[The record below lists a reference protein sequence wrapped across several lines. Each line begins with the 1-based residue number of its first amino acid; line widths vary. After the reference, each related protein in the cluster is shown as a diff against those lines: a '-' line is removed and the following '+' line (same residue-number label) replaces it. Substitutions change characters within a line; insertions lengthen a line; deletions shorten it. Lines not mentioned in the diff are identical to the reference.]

1 MISQPT
7 TETLWETYLR
17 PWKKYAQFSGRASR
31 NEYWTF
37 TLINLAIYIAFGI
50 VLPLIFGVGNPSRE
64 PNPIVLLVQLIY
76 FVFALAAFIPK
87 LSVSV
92 RRLHDTD
99 RSGWWLIPCMICG
112 IILLVFGLQEGDH
125 GTNQYGPDPYDDGS
139 YETRSLTPPPPNV
152 YDDLNAPRPME
163 TWRTNDGE

>member
-7 TETLWETYLR
+7 DESLFETYLQ

-31 NEYWTF
+31 KEYWTF
-37 TLINLAIYIAFGI
+37 TLINVAISIAMVVATTILSGD
-50 VLPLIFGVGNPSRE
+50 PSGE
-64 PNPIVLLVQLIY
+64 PSPIALLFNLIY
-76 FVFALAAFIPK
+76 FGFSVATFVPGLAVA
-87 LSVSV
+87 V

-125 GTNQYGPDPYDDGS
+125 GPNQYGPDPYDDGS
-139 YETRSLTPPPPNV
+139 YSPWSLTPPPPNV
-152 YDDLNAPRPME
+152 YGDFESHRPVE
-163 TWRTNDGE
+163 SWRTDDRQ